1 MYRGKPI
8 FKSIKKIDKK
18 TTASTGFTEVNHDL
32 SYSNEEIDI
41 KDLIPLD
48 SQRVTKGSW
57 TEQRLIERGFDWWAF
72 DILGVCRDINDGKLY
87 VWNGCGR
94 LSIAQLYANKIGMS
108 FKVPCRVVEGTKEQ
122 AAFYFAY
129 TQDTPGRRTLT
140 KEVLFVNQVASG
152 MFDEATREATV
163 ILPYIGLYIKGDSG
177 KSVPENPAK
186 TDYEISYR
194 GFHEAL
200 TNEHMAEGDVPL
212 LKLARDMIV
221 TAWGNKVGFTKI
233 NQDVF
238 WAVTCFLKIYPEA
251 QKNGINKAL
260 QLFLNGLATT
270 VKDPKN
276 LNWKP
281 KGLSGNSGVA
291 PQLAFGL
298 REAFKLADSWNTNCD
313 NNLQK
318 HRLEALI
325 K

>member
-8 FKSIKKIDKK
+8 LKSIKKIDKK
-18 TTASTGFTEVNHDL
+18 TTKSTGFAEVNANLTYTNEDIDL
-32 SYSNEEIDI
+32 

-48 SQRVTKGSW
+48 SQRETKGSW
-57 TEQRLIERGFDWWAF
+57 SEQCLINQGFDWWAF
-72 DILGVCRDINDGKLY
+72 QTLGVCRDPRDGKNY
-87 VWNGCGR
+87 VWDGCGR

-163 ILPYIGLYIKGDSG
+163 ILPFLGLYIKGDSG

-200 TNEHMAEGDVPL
+200 VNENMASGDIAL
-212 LKLARDMIV
+212 LRQSRDMIV
-221 TAWGNKVGFTKI
+221 TAWGKTSGFTKI

-238 WAVTCFLKIYPEA
+238 WAVTCFLKVYPEA
-251 QKNGINKAL
+251 RKNGINSAL
-260 QLFLNGLATT
+260 QSFLNGLAIT
-270 VKDPKN
+270 VKDPKK
-276 LNWKP
+276 LQWKQ
-281 KGLSGNSGVA
+281 KGLSGNAGVA
-291 PQLAFGL
+291 PQLAYGL
-298 REAFKLADSWNTNCD
+298 RDAFKDSSLWTPHCS
-313 NNLQK
+313 NNLPES
-318 HRLEALI
+318 RLKELL
-325 K
+325 